1 MYYYYDPNVL
11 CHYGI
16 LGMKWGVRRYQN
28 KDGTRTALGRAR
40 ERGERD
46 PEKSARTTRNLKR
59 AGAAAGAAAGL
70 AGLGYG
76 VTKVGKHIDRDKLFE
91 PSIKGGKDKPNV
103 SPAEKMLSESGKVAD
118 NAGKIGKTINKAI
131 YKHKDFDH
139 TKAMSDEELRR
150 RINRLNLE
158 KQYEQLMFED
168 YNRGHVTADDILQT
182 CGSIIS
188 IGVSAATMVTLAKS
202 IAK

>member
-1 MYYYYDPNVL
+1 MYYYATNEL

-28 KDGTRTALGRAR
+28 ADGTRTALGKAR
-40 ERGERD
+40 ERGDHD
-46 PEKSARTTRNLKR
+46 PEKTAKTKRNLKR
-59 AGAAAGAAAGL
+59 AGAAVGAV
-70 AGLGYG
+70 AGLGAVGYG
-76 VTKVGKHIDRDKLFE
+76 VLKAGQRIDKDKLFE

-103 SPAEKMLSESGKVAD
+103 SPAEKMISETGKIAD

-131 YKHKDFDH
+131 YKNKDFEH
-139 TKAMSDEELRR
+139 TKSLSDDELRK

-182 CGSIIS
+182 CGSIIGV
-188 IGVSAATMVTLAKS
+188 GVSTATMLTLAKS
-202 IAK
+202 LVKK